1 MSSVGSLEIQ
11 LMANIARLSSD
22 MQSAQRTVG
31 GAMSNIERTV
41 NAAKKVF
48 VGLAAGL
55 SVRAFG
61 SWISG
66 AIDAADQASKLGQQ
80 IGVSTSQVAGLQ
92 LAFTQSGMSA
102 TQMVPLMSKLNV
114 AIANGSKA
122 FDAMGLS
129 GRAADGSLKVT
140 RQLLGEV
147 ADKFAGYENGAAK
160 TALAVGLLGEEGAKL
175 LPLLNGG
182 AQALDDYDAMAKKL
196 GLTISDSTGKAAE
209 RFNDTLDLVG
219 QSTQG
224 MARQIAAQLLPTLS
238 GLADNFF
245 TAMTEGDKLKNTA
258 DFLANSLKVLY
269 IGGMGIVEVFSTVG
283 SVLGGTAA
291 IIVAALSGDFKG
303 AAAIFDAMKKDV
315 GDGWTATAKQMTDAW
330 HTTGSAG
337 LEAMATLQKTAKATA
352 PALADLEAQTKA
364 NAEAAKKAAKALE
377 DMHKAGDAAA
387 KARQDIVTKER
398 DGIHDWMTAQDEAYA
413 AAVKGSQE
421 AVIAAKAEVEQYG
434 MTASQIAEITLL
446 TMESSRAKYRDGAAG
461 LEALEKQIAA
471 QKELIGWMRGR
482 EVLDANKKVND
493 AQVAEQKKT
502 IEQIDDIFRTGFAGM
517 VNGGENAWA
526 AFTKSLATTFK
537 TTVADAIY
545 KTFAQPF
552 VVKIVASVLGI
563 TGAGAANAAGTGSS
577 LLSGASTASSLMGG
591 ASAFGG
597 AFSAGAAV
605 GTEAFSAGL
614 TMMTQATGAS
624 SFMAG
629 AGQAL
634 GAIGPVGWA
643 ALAAVAVLSLRS
655 SKISAA
661 NTGDASLT
669 TDANGN
675 AINLGSINGLSQ
687 QTAGLA
693 AGMQASYATAARAL
707 GITLA
712 QTNFATGSNSG
723 RQGANPNLAF
733 ASTVNGNSFQS
744 GEISAAD
751 SAAVSLAAA
760 RAVFSALKSSTL
772 PEYLAG
778 AFDGITA
785 STATQEQITAALAGA
800 QALATFHNALTA
812 LPFERLASLS
822 YEATQ
827 ALIAYSGGLDAL
839 AANLGT
845 YYTNFFSDE
854 EQRAQKI
861 ININAA
867 TLGSGLDAAT
877 ATRES
882 FRALVEAQDLTTASG
897 QQTYAALLAVS
908 GAFAG
913 ITPAAVQATLAVDKV
928 SVAVIDMAQ
937 LAAEAAKTAVSD
949 AMSGLGRAVDA
960 ERNRITDVY
969 QSQAASIN
977 ASLMTV
983 GNSISQLQT
992 LAGTLKSTLDGM
1004 RIAGSTTAYRTS
1016 AQDEISAALAQARS
1030 GGGLPLAGE
1039 LDSALRTVAQPS
1051 EQLFGSFEDY
1061 ARDFYKTANDIS
1073 ALADLTQTAL
1083 TADQTQQQ
1091 QMTNQLAALER
1102 YHAGDMAQLDSLIS
1116 TAQAQLDAANRIN
1129 NSVISVSAALSG
1141 LSQALYLLASSQAA
1155 VPAFAGGGIHT
1166 GGLRI
1171 VGERGPELEATGP
1184 SRIFNASQTR
1194 SLLSGGND
1202 DMVAELRALRIE
1214 VAGLRASSDATAAHT
1229 NKTARLIDRAMPS
1242 GTAIA
1247 VETVTA

>member
-1 MSSVGSLEIQ
+1 
-11 LMANIARLSSD
+11 
-22 MQSAQRTVG
+22 
-31 GAMSNIERTV
+31 
-41 NAAKKVF
+41 
-48 VGLAAGL
+48 VGLAA
-55 SVRAFG
+55 S
-61 SWISG
+61 
-66 AIDAADQASKLGQQ
+66 
-80 IGVSTSQVAGLQ
+80 
-92 LAFTQSGMSA
+92 
-102 TQMVPLMSKLNV
+102 
-114 AIANGSKA
+114 
-122 FDAMGLS
+122 
-129 GRAADGSLKVT
+129 
-140 RQLLGEV
+140 
-147 ADKFAGYENGAAK
+147 
-160 TALAVGLLGEEGAKL
+160 
-175 LPLLNGG
+175 
-182 AQALDDYDAMAKKL
+182 
-196 GLTISDSTGKAAE
+196 
-209 RFNDTLDLVG
+209 
-219 QSTQG
+219 
-224 MARQIAAQLLPTLS
+224 
-238 GLADNFF
+238 
-245 TAMTEGDKLKNTA
+245 
-258 DFLANSLKVLY
+258 
-269 IGGMGIVEVFSTVG
+269 
-283 SVLGGTAA
+283 
-291 IIVAALSGDFKG
+291 
-303 AAAIFDAMKKDV
+303 
-315 GDGWTATAKQMTDAW
+315 
-330 HTTGSAG
+330 
-337 LEAMATLQKTAKATA
+337 
-352 PALADLEAQTKA
+352 
-364 NAEAAKKAAKALE
+364 
-377 DMHKAGDAAA
+377 
-387 KARQDIVTKER
+387 
-398 DGIHDWMTAQDEAYA
+398 
-413 AAVKGSQE
+413 
-421 AVIAAKAEVEQYG
+421 
-434 MTASQIAEITLL
+434 
-446 TMESSRAKYRDGAAG
+446 
-461 LEALEKQIAA
+461 
-471 QKELIGWMRGR
+471 
-482 EVLDANKKVND
+482 
-493 AQVAEQKKT
+493 
-502 IEQIDDIFRTGFAGM
+502 
-517 VNGGENAWA
+517 
-526 AFTKSLATTFK
+526 
-537 TTVADAIY
+537 
-545 KTFAQPF
+545 
-552 VVKIVASVLGI
+552 
-563 TGAGAANAAGTGSS
+563 
-577 LLSGASTASSLMGG
+577 
-591 ASAFGG
+591 
-597 AFSAGAAV
+597 
-605 GTEAFSAGL
+605 
-614 TMMTQATGAS
+614 
-624 SFMAG
+624 
-629 AGQAL
+629 
-634 GAIGPVGWA
+634 
-643 ALAAVAVLSLRS
+643 
-655 SKISAA
+655 
-661 NTGDASLT
+661 
-669 TDANGN
+669 
-675 AINLGSINGLSQ
+675 
-687 QTAGLA
+687 
-693 AGMQASYATAARAL
+693 
-707 GITLA
+707 
-712 QTNFATGSNSG
+712 
-723 RQGANPNLAF
+723 
-733 ASTVNGNSFQS
+733 
-744 GEISAAD
+744 
-751 SAAVSLAAA
+751 
-760 RAVFSALKSSTL
+760 RAVFNALKSSAL

-800 QALATFHNALTA
+800 QALAAFHDALTG

-867 TLGSGLDAAT
+867 TIGSGLDAAT

-913 ITPAAVQATLAVDKV
+913 ITPAAVQATLAVDKI

-937 LAAEAAKTAVSD
+937 LAADALDAAKTAVSD
-949 AMSGLGRAVDA
+949 AMAGLGRAVDA
-960 ERNRITDVY
+960 ERNRITNVY